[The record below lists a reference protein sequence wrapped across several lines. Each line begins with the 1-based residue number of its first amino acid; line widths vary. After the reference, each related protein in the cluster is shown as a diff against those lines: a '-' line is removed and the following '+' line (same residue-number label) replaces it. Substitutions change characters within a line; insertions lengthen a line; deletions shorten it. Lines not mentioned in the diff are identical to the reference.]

1 MSRQILLC
9 VETNSKARTDYQYIN
24 ETIHRFYV
32 NDPKISYKPIFLES
46 KSMNTANIRNRLKE
60 LGYYCNPYLGWH
72 NLFTCVFGINSVYS
86 LDDYD
91 TNYETKKLFEDIK
104 KYCETHAYE
113 LVFFCRDVEEVYL
126 GKRVNDKDKVNEV
139 KRFKSKKMIEAVLP
153 QNLSQNEYKINGSNI
168 LNILDKFWTRKN

>member
-1 MSRQILLC
+1 M
-9 VETNSKARTDYQYIN
+9 
-24 ETIHRFYV
+24 
-32 NDPKISYKPIFLES
+32 
-46 KSMNTANIRNRLKE
+46 
-60 LGYYCNPYLGWH
+60 
-72 NLFTCVFGINSVYS
+72 
-86 LDDYD
+86 DDHD

-104 KYCETHAYE
+104 KYCKTHAYE

-168 LNILDKFWTRKN
+168 LNGLDKFGTRKN

>member
-1 MSRQILLC
+1 MLRIFLEYLEVMMSRQILLC

-46 KSMNTANIRNRLKE
+46 KSMYASPKKQREIGKYIKAYPEDTTVI
-60 LGYYCNPYLGWH
+60 Y
-72 NLFTCVFGINSVYS
+72 FID

-126 GKRVNDKDKVNEV
+126 GKRV

-168 LNILDKFWTRKN
+168 LNVLDKFWTRKN

>member
-46 KSMNTANIRNRLKE
+46 KSMYASPKKQKE
-60 LGYYCNPYLGWH
+60 IGKY
-72 NLFTCVFGINSVYS
+72 
-86 LDDYD
+86 
-91 TNYETKKLFEDIK
+91 IK
-104 KYCETHAYE
+104 AYPEE

-168 LNILDKFWTRKN
+168 LNVLDKFWTRKN

>member
-1 MSRQILLC
+1 MVIYFI
-9 VETNSKARTDYQYIN
+9 D
-24 ETIHRFYV
+24 
-32 NDPKISYKPIFLES
+32 
-46 KSMNTANIRNRLKE
+46 
-60 LGYYCNPYLGWH
+60 
-72 NLFTCVFGINSVYS
+72 

-104 KYCETHAYE
+104 KYCKTHAYE

-168 LNILDKFWTRKN
+168 LNVLDKEKLIKFGQSQFFMIAGSDICGIDI

>member
-1 MSRQILLC
+1 M
-9 VETNSKARTDYQYIN
+9 
-24 ETIHRFYV
+24 
-32 NDPKISYKPIFLES
+32 
-46 KSMNTANIRNRLKE
+46 
-60 LGYYCNPYLGWH
+60 
-72 NLFTCVFGINSVYS
+72 
-86 LDDYD
+86 DDYD

-153 QNLSQNEYKINGSNI
+153 QNLSQSEYKINGSNI
-168 LNILDKFWTRKN
+168 LNVLDKFWTRKN

>member
-1 MSRQILLC
+1 MNCFINILVIRSRFGVSLYAKKYLPTHHHLQVFQENPKKQKEIGKYI
-9 VETNSKARTDYQYIN
+9 KAYPEDTTVIYFKD
-24 ETIHRFYV
+24 
-32 NDPKISYKPIFLES
+32 
-46 KSMNTANIRNRLKE
+46 
-60 LGYYCNPYLGWH
+60 
-72 NLFTCVFGINSVYS
+72 

-168 LNILDKFWTRKN
+168 LNVLDKFWTRKN

>member
-32 NDPKISYKPIFLES
+32 NDP
-46 KSMNTANIRNRLKE
+46 
-60 LGYYCNPYLGWH
+60 
-72 NLFTCVFGINSVYS
+72 
-86 LDDYD
+86 
-91 TNYETKKLFEDIK
+91 
-104 KYCETHAYE
+104 YE

-168 LNILDKFWTRKN
+168 LNVLDKFWTRKN